1 MNILD
6 IQDSLKD
13 LSEAQLI
20 KEMQMPSGV
29 APQFLVL
36 GEIQRRKRVRE
47 DFASQ
52 QAQQQQT
59 VAQEAVAAMGIPQA
73 AGMDMQQAM
82 NPNRSMVQNAPS
94 GGIADVANEPAM
106 KMQEGGL
113 VGGLFA
119 NTERGRNITDAKKDY
134 EIRTGKDGKK
144 LVYRAGTNIFLGTAD
159 KLFGGSE
166 GYMEG
171 GILNFAK
178 GGDMPTPTVMPNSKQ
193 KDTMLRIAYDE
204 ALRKAAVENA
214 LSQLETDRVID
225 RSKQME
231 LNRIRD
237 IERQDRSDDVR
248 RMRLEAELADRQYRL
263 KGLLTP
269 PDQGLIDDPSQGY
282 MEGGVLKFAEG
293 GDTLGIRNMNPGNIR
308 PGAKFFGETG
318 SESGYATFKS
328 PAHGLRAMARLFQ
341 TYKEEYDIDTIDEFV
356 DRYAPA
362 KDNDEKSRQNYKQ
375 FLADALGVG
384 VNDEVDLVARSNDL
398 IPAVTKFENA
408 GNMPYSDDMV
418 AAAIKSSSVEDEAE
432 VDSML
437 GGFQTSS
444 AADFSTSQATETEP
458 SLLNKLGIVTPV
470 EAATRNSSSAPTSY
484 DQMKLDMIE
493 SYRTSDDPDG
503 MDAQATLKEIIRD
516 TQNNS
521 SRVRVAAQQALNE
534 IVSPKKSQPET
545 TLSTPVAVP
554 SVADSFMD
562 ESFSPE
568 PAPSTFSFTDL
579 LKGSN
584 QVSEGISGDPTIDE
598 SASMLPVVS
607 TDDYNIGQFGEMG
620 PPVVTTPPAAGD
632 IGNPED
638 DFLQSNIIAQGS
650 QAPDAGSTTN
660 QGNTAGMPSP
670 SSSPFF
676 GQGSALAP
684 FSDMGDVE
692 VKKDGTDIKTGS
704 PYDTKRDATTS
715 TSSDLMA
722 EIDALRANLDKDRES
737 DKWLALAQAGMALM
751 SSTNPTMMGALGE
764 AGMSGLKALRSS
776 KAGYDE
782 GVAQLLT
789 AKAKLTPKP
798 TSTALTESQAMTQI
812 NQITEL
818 LNKTV
823 EVPDPTDP
831 TGMGKKRQ
839 FVVQDQAERQRLTN
853 LLTSLYGKTG
863 IADLNLAS

>member
-20 KEMQMPSGV
+20 QEMQMPSGT

-36 GEIQRRKRVRE
+36 GEIQRRKRVRD

-94 GGIADVANEPAM
+94 GGIADIAQEPAM
-106 KMQEGGL
+106 KMNEGGL
-113 VGGLFA
+113 IGGLFA
-119 NTERGRNITDAKKDY
+119 NTERGRNITDVKKDY

-159 KLFGGSE
+159 KFFGGSE

-231 LNRIRD
+231 LDRIRD

-282 MEGGVLKFAEG
+282 MEGGVLKFAKG

-341 TYKEEYDIDTIDEFV
+341 TYKEKYGIDTIDEFV

-384 VNDEVDLVARSNDL
+384 VDDEVDLVARSADL
-398 IPAVTKFENA
+398 IPAVTKFENS

-418 AAAIKSSSVEDEAE
+418 SAAIKSSSVEDEAE

-444 AADFSTSQATETEP
+444 AADFSTSQATETDP
-458 SLLNKLGIVTPV
+458 SLLNKLGIVSPAA
-470 EAATRNSSSAPTSY
+470 AATLNSSSTPTSD

-493 SYRTSDDPDG
+493 AYRTSDDPDG
-503 MDAQATLKEIIRD
+503 MDAEATLKEIIRD
-516 TQNNS
+516 TENNS

-534 IVSPKKSQPET
+534 IVSPKPA
-545 TLSTPVAVP
+545 STRPAAPVQTDAM
-554 SVADSFMD
+554 SDSFMD
-562 ESFSPE
+562 ETFSQE
-568 PAPSTFSFTDL
+568 PAPSTFSFMDLIKGDGGGFDPSNLAGKGGKGTGTDNPNNPL
-579 LKGSN
+579 AGAMGSSN
-584 QVSEGISGDPTIDE
+584 PFSMIPTAPEDP
-598 SASMLPVVS
+598 
-607 TDDYNIGQFGEMG
+607 YNIGEFGEVG
-620 PPVVTTPPAAGD
+620 PPPERSEPPEVDPLKYGIQKDAYRIGDFGEFDVDSPQNTTSGTTT
-632 IGNPED
+632 
-638 DFLQSNIIAQGS
+638 GS
-650 QAPDAGSTTN
+650 STTN
-660 QGNTAGMPSP
+660 QDNTAGAPVGASTMTQGNAVGMP
-670 SSSPFF
+670 
-676 GQGSALAP
+676 
-684 FSDMGDVE
+684 
-692 VKKDGTDIKTGS
+692 GTTPMPDTKTADSNLKFGS
-704 PYDTKRDATTS
+704 PDNQVDATTS

-722 EIDALRANLDKDRES
+722 EIDAMRAKLDKDRES

-776 KAGYDE
+776 EAGYDE
-782 GVAQLLT
+782 GVAQLLS
-789 AKAKLTPKP
+789 AKAKLIPKP
-798 TSTALTESQAMTQI
+798 TDTALTQSQAMTQI

-831 TGMGKKRQ
+831 TGMGKKR
-839 FVVQDQAERQRLTN
+839 D
-853 LLTSLYGKTG
+853 SLW
-863 IADLNLAS
+863 

>member
-20 KEMQMPSGV
+20 KEMQMPSGT

-36 GEIQRRKRVRE
+36 GEIQRRKRVRD

-52 QAQQQQT
+52 QAKQQPT
-59 VAQEAVAAMGIPQA
+59 VAQEAVSAMGIPQA

-94 GGIADVANEPAM
+94 GGIANIAKEPAM

-113 VGGLFA
+113 VSGLFA

-159 KLFGGSE
+159 KLFGESE
-166 GYMEG
+166 
-171 GILNFAK
+171 
-178 GGDMPTPTVMPNSKQ
+178 
-193 KDTMLRIAYDE
+193 
-204 ALRKAAVENA
+204 
-214 LSQLETDRVID
+214 
-225 RSKQME
+225 
-231 LNRIRD
+231 
-237 IERQDRSDDVR
+237 
-248 RMRLEAELADRQYRL
+248 
-263 KGLLTP
+263 
-269 PDQGLIDDPSQGY
+269 GY
-282 MEGGVLKFAEG
+282 MEGGVLKFNEG

-384 VNDEVDLVARSNDL
+384 VNDEVDLVARSADL

-458 SLLNKLGIVTPV
+458 SLLNKLGIVSPAAASTLNTPS
-470 EAATRNSSSAPTSY
+470 TPTSD

-516 TQNNS
+516 TENNS
-521 SRVRVAAQQALNE
+521 SAVRVAAQQALNE
-534 IVSPKKSQPET
+534 IVSPKKSQSET

-554 SVADSFMD
+554 PVADSFMD

-568 PAPSTFSFTDL
+568 PATDTFSFMDFLT
-579 LKGSN
+579 KGSGGSPDPLN
-584 QVSEGISGDPTIDE
+584 LAGKGGRGTGIDNPNNPLGSIMGSSSPSSMIPTAPEDP
-598 SASMLPVVS
+598 
-607 TDDYNIGQFGEMG
+607 YNIGQFGEMG
-620 PPVVTTPPAAGD
+620 PPVVPTPPAAGD

-638 DFLQSNIIAQGS
+638 DFLIGGLPPTSMDDDEFGNI
-650 QAPDAGSTTN
+650 APDGSMPANTVVAPVGASTTT
-660 QGNTAGMPSP
+660 QGNTVGMPGTTP
-670 SSSPFF
+670 MPDTKTADPEIKV
-676 GQGSALAP
+676 GS
-684 FSDMGDVE
+684 
-692 VKKDGTDIKTGS
+692 
-704 PYDTKRDATTS
+704 YDTQGDSTTS

-722 EIDALRANLDKDRES
+722 EIDELRAKLDKDRES

-764 AGMSGLKALRSS
+764 AGMSGLKALRASDAS
-776 KAGYDE
+776 YDK
-782 GVAQLLT
+782 GVASLLS

-798 TSTALTESQAMTQI
+798 TSTALTQSQALTQI

-831 TGMGKKRQ
+831 TGIAKKQ
-839 FVVQDQAERQRLTN
+839 QYVVQDPAERQRLTN

>member
-36 GEIQRRKRVRE
+36 GEIQRRKRVRD

-94 GGIADVANEPAM
+94 GGIADIANEPAM

-119 NTERGRNITDAKKDY
+119 NTERGRNITDAKEDY

-159 KLFGGSE
+159 KFFGGSD

-171 GILNFAK
+171 GI
-178 GGDMPTPTVMPNSKQ
+178 
-193 KDTMLRIAYDE
+193 
-204 ALRKAAVENA
+204 
-214 LSQLETDRVID
+214 
-225 RSKQME
+225 
-231 LNRIRD
+231 
-237 IERQDRSDDVR
+237 
-248 RMRLEAELADRQYRL
+248 
-263 KGLLTP
+263 
-269 PDQGLIDDPSQGY
+269 
-282 MEGGVLKFAEG
+282 LKFAEG

-341 TYKEEYDIDTIDEFV
+341 TYKEEYDIDTVDEFV

-362 KDNDEKSRQNYKQ
+362 KDNDKKSRQNYKQ

-458 SLLNKLGIVTPV
+458 SLLNKLGIVSPAA
-470 EAATRNSSSAPTSY
+470 AATSNSSSAPTSD

-493 SYRTSDDPDG
+493 AYRTSDDPDG

-534 IVSPKKSQPET
+534 IISPKKSQPET

-554 SVADSFMD
+554 PVADSFMD
-562 ESFSPE
+562 ETFSPE

-584 QVSEGISGDPTIDE
+584 KVSEGISGDPTIDE

-660 QGNTAGMPSP
+660 QGNTVGMPSP